1 MLRGA
6 GSAYEA
12 YIQFVTEGW
21 PGWTAPPSLTRHS
34 ITDAG
39 ETVSLSLCGFVAL
52 SLWLSVSLP
61 NFLCVR
67 VRACVCVCFS
77 RSHYTIT
84 NAADPRV
91 AALHEGSGAA
101 RNPDWL
107 RVEETAHWLESITP
121 KSRLDAY
128 PVYVLCRELLRKV
141 MQLFEYH
148 EYLSR
153 LL

>member
-67 VRACVCVCFS
+67 VRACVRVCMFLS
-77 RSHYTIT
+77 LS
-84 NAADPRV
+84 
-91 AALHEGSGAA
+91 LH
-101 RNPDWL
+101 
-107 RVEETAHWLESITP
+107 
-121 KSRLDAY
+121 
-128 PVYVLCRELLRKV
+128 
-141 MQLFEYH
+141 YH
-148 EYLSR
+148 ECSR
-153 LL
+153 PARRRTA